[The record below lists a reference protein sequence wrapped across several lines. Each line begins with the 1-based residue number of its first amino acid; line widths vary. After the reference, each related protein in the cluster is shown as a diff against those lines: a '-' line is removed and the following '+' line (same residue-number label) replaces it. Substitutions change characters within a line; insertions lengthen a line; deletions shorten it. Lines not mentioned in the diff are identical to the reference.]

1 MMQKDRNAV
10 ILAAGTSSRFV
21 PLSFER
27 PKGLLKVKGEVLI
40 ERQIRQ
46 LREAGI
52 SDITVVTG
60 YKSSMFDYLHDTFGV
75 DLVFNEDYARYNN
88 VSSLIRVADRLNNT
102 YICSSDNYFRNNVFM
117 QPSDVSYY
125 SSEFVAGQTDEY
137 CLKTDEKGRII
148 DVSIGGEDSWYMV
161 GHVFFNEDFSKAFR
175 KLLVKEYDKE
185 SVRSGYWEDLYIAH
199 LKELPPMWINRYKDG
214 EINEFDSLEDL
225 RSFDDS
231 YRADTRSGIIK
242 KLAHRLDC
250 GEDELSNFV
259 NTPSASDH
267 SAFSFSKG
275 DQLYM
280 SSLNSDLL
288 IRI

>member
-1 MMQKDRNAV
+1 MMQNSRNAV

-27 PKGLLKVKGEVLI
+27 PKGLLEVKGEILI

-52 SDITVVTG
+52 SDITIVTG
-60 YKSSMFDYLHDTFGV
+60 YKSNMFDYLHDLYGV
-75 DLVFNEDYARYNN
+75 ALVFNEDFARYNN
-88 VSSLIRVADRLNNT
+88 VSSLIRVTDRLNNT
-102 YICSSDNYFRNNVFM
+102 YICSSDNYFSNNVFM
-117 QPSDVSYY
+117 PSSEVSYY
-125 SSEFVAGQTDEY
+125 SSEFAAGPTDEY

-148 DVSIGGEDSWYMV
+148 DVAIGGEDSWYMV
-161 GHVFFNEDFSKAFR
+161 GHVFFNEEFSQAFR
-175 KLLVKEYDKE
+175 KLLVKEYEKE

-199 LKELPPMWINRYKDG
+199 LPELPSMWINRYKAG
-214 EINEFDSLEDL
+214 EIKEFDSLEDL

-231 YRADTRSGIIK
+231 YRSDTRSGIIK

-250 GEDELSNFV
+250 GEDELRNFV
-259 NTPSASDH
+259 NTPSATDH

-275 DQLYM
+275 DELYM